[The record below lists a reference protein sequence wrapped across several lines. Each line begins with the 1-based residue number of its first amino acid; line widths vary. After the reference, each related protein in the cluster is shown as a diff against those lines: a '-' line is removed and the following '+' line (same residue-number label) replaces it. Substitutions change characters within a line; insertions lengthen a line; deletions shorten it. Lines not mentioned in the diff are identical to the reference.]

1 MKAMAVIKLND
12 YAELHVSIT
21 DEMKKD
27 YAECGAKARVPGWE
41 GKDCDTCSLQH
52 TVCLE
57 HAFCE
62 IPEIEE
68 ILKK

>member
-1 MKAMAVIKLND
+1 MKVMEVIKLND
-12 YAELHVSIT
+12 YAELHVDIT
-21 DEMKKD
+21 EEMKMD
-27 YAECGAKARVPGWE
+27 YAECGDMSKIPGGE
-41 GKDCDTCSLQH
+41 GKDCDTCSLRH

-57 HAFCE
+57 HAFCQ